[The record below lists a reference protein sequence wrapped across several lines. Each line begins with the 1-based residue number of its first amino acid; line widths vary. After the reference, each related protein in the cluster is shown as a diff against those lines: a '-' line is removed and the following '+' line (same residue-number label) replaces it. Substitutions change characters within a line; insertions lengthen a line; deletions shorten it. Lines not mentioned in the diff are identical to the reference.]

1 MGSVSQR
8 TQNTPAH
15 RDLHG
20 LCPAL
25 TVLSSCLRQLSG
37 SPSGDI
43 RRNASTSIGQSY
55 LTVITSELDGPQGDP
70 GLEALLDLDGEAFVI
85 DPAGQYWVY
94 FRVRRVLRTPD
105 KPHGL
110 QYSMTLHGPEGKRLV
125 GFDNAHPV

>member
-1 MGSVSQR
+1 M
-8 TQNTPAH
+8 
-15 RDLHG
+15 
-20 LCPAL
+20 
-25 TVLSSCLRQLSG
+25 
-37 SPSGDI
+37 
-43 RRNASTSIGQSY
+43 
-55 LTVITSELDGPQGDP
+55 ITSELDGPQGDP

-125 GFDNAHPV
+125 GFDNAHPVRGTSGPGGRGTARHDHRHRHGSTRAYRYKDAATLLADFWKEVEAVLKDRGVTY